1 MKLSGFKLLVIIVP
15 FLLFGALVEIGTLM
29 KKDIYQDK
37 STLVQEHKDE
47 VEVLFMGSSMMMT
60 AVMPQL
66 SAVPALNLG
75 LPVESAYTSL
85 RLASHL
91 KSDLPRL
98 HTVVISVY
106 DDTFILSETRKT
118 HAERDYWIQ
127 FGLEPLNPVENLFA
141 IFSNP
146 TRRTLEMIPFIPW
159 DFENHPAT
167 VGITTHPTERGHIY
181 YKNQEPINFPK
192 LAQLMCAVQDKP
204 LQVDTLEK
212 NINWI
217 KQWLEAHL
225 IPEIRVVFVA
235 LPSEKQCIESRP
247 DSWRA
252 VLRERMTEL
261 TESCS
266 NCSFIDYT
274 LVPEW
279 QQSEYYADSVHM
291 NLHGATSFT
300 RALLNDLGLTMVPD
314 ELMTKYP

>member
-1 MKLSGFKLLVIIVP
+1 MKSVTVRFVIILLP
-15 FLLFGALVEIGTLM
+15 LILFGALVEVGTFK
-29 KKDIYQDK
+29 KKDIYQK
-37 STLVQEHKDE
+37 KATLLEQNKDE
-47 VEVLFMGSSMMMT
+47 LEVLFMGSSMMLT

-75 LPVESAYTSL
+75 LPVESVYTSL

-106 DDTFILSETRKT
+106 DDTYILSETRKT
-118 HAERDYWIQ
+118 YAERDYWIR
-127 FGLEPLNPVENLFA
+127 FGLAPLNPVGDLVA
-141 IFSNP
+141 VFSNT
-146 TRRTLEMIPFIPW
+146 TRRTFELIPFIPW
-159 DFENHPAT
+159 NFENHPAT
-167 VGITTHPTERGHIY
+167 EGVTTHPTERGHIY
-181 YKNQEPINFPK
+181 YMNQEPIDFPK

-225 IPEIRVVFVA
+225 APEIRVVFVA

-247 DSWRA
+247 ESWRA
-252 VLRERMTEL
+252 ALRVRMTEL
-261 TESCS
+261 TQSCS
-266 NCSFIDYT
+266 NCAFLDYT
-274 LVPEW
+274 LTPEW
-279 QQSEYYADSVHM
+279 LQSEYYADSVHM

-300 RALLNDLGLTMVPD
+300 RALLNDLGLPMVPD